1 MKSSPWQVRAR
12 AAGLTQKTI
21 AYLTRRNENSVG
33 RALSGVRQNPLAAG
47 PYIAVI
53 LAYEVM
59 NEMQRAKWLLALR
72 KVIAEED
79 APPAKP
85 LGRARKTATPEKAK
99 KAPAK
104 R

>member
-33 RALSGVRQNPLAAG
+33 RALSGARQNPLAAG

-59 NEMQRAKWLLALR
+59 NELQRGKWLQALR
-72 KVIAEED
+72 KSIAEED
-79 APPAKP
+79 TQS
-85 LGRARKTATPEKAK
+85 ARPGAGTKKKVATKKAK
-99 KAPAK
+99 AK